1 MKVVLFCGGLGMRLR
16 DVAESLPKPMVP
28 IGYRPVLWHVMKY
41 YAHYGHKDFILCLG
55 YRGDAIKRYFLSYDE
70 CVSNDFVLSDGGR
83 KVDLVNSDI
92 SDWRITFADTGA
104 TATIGQRLKAAEKYL
119 DGDDVFL
126 ANYSDGLTDLPLPR
140 LLDHS
145 RGHDKIA
152 NFVSAR
158 PNLSYHMVSSGPDGL
173 VKEIKPITEANIRIN
188 GGYFVFRREIFD
200 YIRDGEDLVQEPFQ
214 RLIRR
219 QQLLASSTT
228 GSSRAWI
235 PSRTSSTSTTCTPGG
250 TLPGRSGGPRP
261 RRRGRSPPGRPHPSP
276 PSPSGSSASEP
287 HDGRSVRTAGQH
299 RVAGLQR
306 RAPPRSDAAVD
317 RGADVRRLRAL
328 HLR

>member
-55 YRGDAIKRYFLSYDE
+55 YRGDAIKQYFLSYDE

-145 RGHDKIA
+145 RRHDKIA

-173 VKEIKPITEANIRIN
+173 VNEIKPITEANIRIN

-219 QQLLASSTT
+219 RQLLAYEHDGFFACLDTFKDKQHLDDLYAR
-228 GSSRAWI
+228 GNAPWEVWRAETA
-235 PSRTSSTSTTCTPGG
+235 PTRKVPAGA
-250 TLPGRSGGPRP
+250 
-261 RRRGRSPPGRPHPSP
+261 
-276 PSPSGSSASEP
+276 SASVASIPERLV
-287 HDGRSVRTAGQH
+287 GIRTA
-299 RVAGLQR
+299 
-306 RAPPRSDAAVD
+306 
-317 RGADVRRLRAL
+317 
-328 HLR
+328 